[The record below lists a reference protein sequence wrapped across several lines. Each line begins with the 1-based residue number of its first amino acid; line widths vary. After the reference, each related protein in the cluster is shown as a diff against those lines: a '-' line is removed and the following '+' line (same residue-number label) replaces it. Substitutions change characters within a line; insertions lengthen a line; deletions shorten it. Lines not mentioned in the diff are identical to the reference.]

1 MKNLYKRYSFL
12 ALVLV
17 LVVSGMFAQTGPAG
31 VGNAS
36 GENGQ
41 PQNIIWYDASSLN
54 LSHNEFL
61 EVWPDISGNSNHAE
75 QSVETSRPQFRVNQL
90 NNRPAIFF
98 DGSDDFLPFDGNVI
112 ANSDYTVLFVG
123 KRRSNSTFKALFG
136 GTGSGANTNLHVYWF
151 NDTQIRS
158 HHWGND
164 LQTNMVAAAQ
174 PHSGGRAV
182 NTYGIFAT
190 SLNSSLSTAHR
201 KNFQNNSFLGARN
214 VANQLTTWNGAALG
228 RYNTGYHDV
237 DVAEFIIYRSA
248 LNTAQMQIISQ
259 YLSLKYDITIN
270 NNLFTPPAGYRENMA
285 GIGRESDGFHTEASV
300 NGFYIREN
308 GGFNNGDYLFISVND
323 EVNDAPVFTDLPS
336 GVEERWKQDIYLQK
350 TGSFNASVIFDLS
363 EGILNGNY
371 PSDIENYVLLYRST
385 ASGSYA
391 VVPGV
396 NASFGSNTQVKFDVP
411 DASLQDGYYTLGTTD
426 QFASPVIGKDG
437 VTWYTL
443 VSGEWTDPQI
453 WTLDPA
459 GMLPNNPTNSY
470 PQQASDNVVVRNGRT
485 VVVNQDDL
493 IGSRLVVEGR
503 LDMGTTQGHTFGE
516 IRGTG
521 RILMAADNFPDGDA
535 SHFTGKGRGEGTVQ
549 FYGGSYSITNA
560 RTFYDV
566 QVELSNPSE
575 TLTILNNLTVE
586 GYLKIDRGGIRIN
599 DNSSTSILNIDVK
612 GNVYVE
618 NQGNISTGS
627 GNTIGSYSIG
637 GTMPPI
643 GQYHSI
649 YHQFRVG
656 GDFINRG
663 SVRFTNLTA
672 PVYNQFASNGAVTLR
687 FYGET
692 NNSMEL
698 YGTTDL
704 YNLILEKG
712 NDRTYTLEVYSDSND
727 FFTLYGPNNA
737 GRVTSSPFSAANPE
751 VRKALWIRS
760 GTLKL
765 TGEIHI
771 PTLTEGNA
779 SGGNGDYAIGQNGAL
794 WIAGA
799 GVAVYSTASNQDQ
812 IPGFEST
819 AAGVTTGGS
828 NQAMS
833 VYGAFRISDGFFGTR
848 NSAGFIFWAEAY
860 AQVRIDGGEIDVA
873 QFRSGAVGGGK
884 TSFTQT
890 GGLFRVRGNITEPA
904 EKSSSYAIFGFDS
917 ETSVFNMS
925 GGQIILNDTG
935 GGDVNGLYIPSTEGN
950 FNVTGGTIIVDV
962 PNNRTFEI
970 SSNANLW
977 NLEVRRY
984 NTSGTATVL
993 LKDDL
998 KVGRDLIINA
1008 NSLLD
1013 AQSGSDVFDLYIG
1026 RHFDLRNGG
1035 QYNARDN
1042 TTHFYGTQSGNI
1054 LARNNSVPAPLVFN
1068 HVNIMKDQAWNPSVF
1083 RSVSLGST
1091 GRTTDPEEANNTAIE
1106 IQGNLKITRGEF
1118 NTFRYKV
1125 SHRGNIEIVDGRILA
1140 NATNSGRIVL
1150 NGSDSEQTLKGA
1162 LTQQQSF
1169 GNIELDNSHGA
1180 KLLSNISVSDIY
1192 LRQGVMNLDTYN
1204 LRVEGSPATI
1214 PADGFSQTRMFK
1226 TAGSPGNGGLTR
1238 FIDLSQGSADTEYLF
1253 PIGTETGYSP
1263 LIVTQSTTISDD
1275 GSITAKPINAYHP
1288 TLEAGNSNHTVPYYW
1303 IVTTDD
1309 FSTLVKENLK
1319 YTFFSPVNASPSAN
1333 RGAWLN
1339 YEDYTWSSLNNIVQN
1354 RNRINFPYSV
1364 ELEGEYTIGNNSTF
1378 KNPTIYYSTLM
1389 NANNSTNFG
1398 ERDKWHDASRW
1409 STVGHYSTTN
1419 TGTYPQ
1425 QGDIAIIGFGLANPT
1440 ATVDNAQRSHWFF
1453 VDQDVDVA
1461 MLVFANEVLNANGVS
1476 VPRSSS
1482 FLPQI
1487 IINNSA
1493 ALNVNFAVVKGEGT
1507 FNVRIGCTSCN
1518 ANPDVSNTITANI
1531 SGDFNDFANNLN
1543 SRFDYDLYTSNN
1555 SAVYLP
1561 SNFPSVYPNV
1571 HVKGQN
1577 GTNRV
1582 LIFNEDV
1589 LIKRDLTIRQGA
1601 TLRLSGN
1608 EFGDME
1614 VYGNIDFTINDRA
1627 DILEFP
1633 STGYERTLTV
1643 HGDIIMDDSNNDQIR
1658 VLNTTPSNLVHVLN
1672 LGGDLIQGNNSSINL
1687 FTNNTGGN
1695 NVVLRLTGDNNGEY
1709 TRTGGTAAS
1718 FYRIIMD
1725 KQSNRNF
1732 TFRDAFTLGGPT
1744 DGDHKAIDLRGGSLR
1759 LWNSGI
1765 DVMLSSGGADFRIP
1779 SGTGLYLGSGAT
1791 ARVSGDN
1798 TGIWLDGTLTAGFNT
1813 NLFINE
1819 GINNYIEYTSSGNSE
1834 INLHQATLLV
1844 GSQIRRSELAEEGV
1858 LTFRQNQVNSTV
1870 KIGTNA
1876 HLGGAANRGVFEMVS
1891 PGSTFYQAAGARM
1904 SIVNAIPNATA
1915 PSLLFNIDES
1925 QANIGVGSTI
1935 AFGDAET
1942 DESQTFGIYSTV
1954 ELQDLHIDNQSENN
1968 PVLNINTVDVS
1979 LDNLII
1985 DAGSTLRANGRT
1997 VTLLGDFDGFGEYI
2011 PSQNTTV
2018 FTGAKDQ
2025 HITGNAQFF
2034 NLQKQGSSDLI
2045 LSENSTDIIINNIF
2059 NFSSG
2064 NLIGNNNEIEVKGDL
2079 FFDGVYIHSGSSK
2092 GIVMSGLETQ
2102 RLTGSGVFGMLT
2114 INNPSGVDVPIGNQ
2128 LSISNRLRLER
2139 GVFNIGRNL
2148 LVLGVDAEVE
2158 AGEPFSVNNMI
2169 QTNISFTDNG
2179 VLKYLPSGSGTYI
2192 FPMGSSGKYTPVT
2205 IDATSTTSS
2214 NGSLLVKPAGEHHP
2228 SVTDPDNVLHYHWV
2242 LRADGLLDFTGTA
2255 RMRYYPVDVK
2265 PTIANIDNYWAARLL
2280 SDGSGDWNKF
2290 PGDEAINVPGN
2301 ELVFSFSGAN
2311 DDGISGDYTA
2321 GLNAAIPDQVP
2332 TYISTKAGD
2341 WNQSSTWDTYPES
2354 GGIVPGGGP
2363 RGSMVIVAHE
2373 VNVPG
2378 NFISSYRT
2386 TINNNGKLNIGTTFG
2401 HRLGEVSGNGVLSI
2415 ERGDLPAGVYDEF
2428 FSSTGGTL
2436 EFTGSDNYDVLS
2448 DITVVNNLIFSG
2460 AGQRRLPNLNLQ
2472 LLGDLTI
2479 DGVSLRNEHN
2489 RTLSVRGNVLFNS
2502 GSFDAGFGANS
2513 RVVFNGTSQQL
2524 VEGSNSFTLASKFH
2538 RLEISNN
2545 SNVLFRTDADVDQIL
2560 TLSAG
2565 RLVVENGV
2573 SFSVLNASSAAIVG
2587 ASSQRF
2593 IDGALYKRINSGSSF
2608 DFPVGNGSRYGRLVL
2623 SDVNT
2628 SGMWRVQY
2636 FNSSPNGAGLP
2647 TSSKEDPVQFVSSN
2661 EYWNI
2666 EAPASATAHVTMRW
2680 DASSGVNPAET
2691 GLRGVQWLTDKWHE
2705 VILTNVTGTQSAGSA
2720 RTSSLMSFN
2729 ANAAGNYV
2737 AFGAITIP
2745 TYSWTGS
2752 GGNNNWFNAANW
2764 AGGSIPSGSSDI
2776 TIGTATPFPTIS
2788 GTSVAQVNNL
2798 TISEGGQLTLLP
2810 GGKLTVNGNL
2820 DVESAG
2826 GLIIESETGIGNMA
2840 SIITQGEVTGLTNIK
2855 LTIPKEQWFYLG
2867 SSIQNATFGN
2877 FSPGAQGSGTLVNV
2891 YRDRWYSTFTQHHG
2905 TAMRDMEGV
2914 AVYYHKTNEEDNFM
2928 ELSYSGVLN
2937 TGEIER
2943 TFLENRYQLMANPY
2957 PSFINWQNN
2966 TGWNREHFEPTIW
2979 YRALI
2984 GEAMTFVTYNRA
2996 AVPGARV
3003 ALYPTGESYN
3013 EEEMGLI
3020 PPMQSVYV
3028 RPLGANRTITIDNA
3042 ARSHGVFDSRLKSS
3056 ESSYGDV
3063 IRITADNGLSRDG
3076 AVIYF
3081 TRNATENID
3090 EGDSEKYRNSD
3101 DRVPEIFTRV
3111 NGVDLAING
3120 LPELHVSVRTIPLIV
3135 RNRVSGDVTLMFDMS
3150 YYYGMHSVYLED
3162 RDTGAFI
3169 HVTAG
3174 GEYVYTVS
3182 EPGER
3187 DDRFVLHFYMVSTDL
3202 EPEMEDPSAA
3212 AGIRINGV
3220 AGKALVS
3227 IDSQLLQMSDA
3238 NIEVFSIEGQK
3249 VSETKAQSSRTLVVL
3264 PRTSAIFIVR
3274 VTAGDVVKSERV
3286 VGVR

>member
-1 MKNLYKRYSFL
+1 MVLIGAITGLY
-12 ALVLV
+12 AQ
-17 LVVSGMFAQTGPAG
+17 SGPGG

-41 PQNIIWYDASSLN
+41 PQNVIWFNADMLE
-54 LSHNEFL
+54 LSDNDF
-61 EVWPDISGNSNHAE
+61 VDIWPDESGNENHAE
-75 QSVETSRPQFRVNQL
+75 QSVADSRPRFLIDQINGRSAVS
-90 NNRPAIFF
+90 F
-98 DGSDDFLPFDGNVI
+98 DGSNDFLSFDGNVI

-174 PHSGGRAV
+174 PHSGGRTV
-182 NTYGIFAT
+182 DTYGIFAT

-214 VANQLTTWNGAALG
+214 VANQLTSWNGAALG

-248 LNTAQMQIISQ
+248 LNTAQMQIVSQ
-259 YLSLKYDITIN
+259 YLALKYDITIN
-270 NNLFTPPAGYRENMA
+270 NNLFSPPAGYRENMA

-300 NGFYIREN
+300 SGFYLREN

-323 EVNDAPVFTDLPS
+323 EVNDSPVFTDLPV
-336 GVEERWKQDIYLQK
+336 GVEERWKKDFYLHK
-350 TGSFNASVIFDLS
+350 AGNFNASLIFDLS

-385 ASGSYA
+385 ASGSYS

-396 NASFGSNTQVKFDVP
+396 DASFGTNTQVKFDVP
-411 DASLQDGYYTLGTTD
+411 DNTLQDGYYTLGTTD

-485 VVVNQDDL
+485 VVVNQDNL

-503 LDMGTTQGHTFGE
+503 LDLGTTQGHTFGE

-566 QVELSNPSE
+566 QVELSNPAESI
-575 TLTILNNLTVE
+575 TLLNNLTVE

-618 NQGNISTGS
+618 SQGNISTGT

-643 GQYHSI
+643 GQYHNI
-649 YHQFRVG
+649 FHQFRVG

-698 YGTTDL
+698 YGVTDL
-704 YNLILEKG
+704 YNLVLEKG
-712 NDRTYTLEVYSDSND
+712 IDRTYTLEVYSDNND
-727 FFTLYGPNNA
+727 FFTLYGSNNA

-812 IPGFEST
+812 VPGFEST
-819 AAGVTTGGS
+819 AVGVATGGS

-848 NSAGFIFWAEAY
+848 NSAGFIFWSEAY

-890 GGLFRVRGNITEPA
+890 GGLFRVRGNVTEAA

-970 SSNANLW
+970 SSNANFW
-977 NLEVRRY
+977 NLEIRRY
-984 NTSGTATVL
+984 NTSGTSTVRL
-993 LKDDL
+993 MSDL
-998 KVGRDLIINA
+998 KVERDLIIHANA
-1008 NSLLD
+1008 LLD
-1013 AQSGSDVFDLYIG
+1013 AQSGSDVYDLYIG

-1035 QYNARDN
+1035 QYNARTN

-1068 HVNIMKDQAWNPSVF
+1068 NVNIAKDQAWNPSIF

-1091 GRTTDPEEANNTAIE
+1091 GRTTNPEEINNTAIKIE
-1106 IQGNLKITRGEF
+1106 GDLKITRGEF

-1125 SHRGNIEIVDGRILA
+1125 FHEGNIEIVDGRILA
-1140 NATNSGRIVL
+1140 NATNPGRIVL
-1150 NGSDSEQTLKGA
+1150 NNESEEQTLKGA

-1180 KLLSNISVSDIY
+1180 RLLSNIAVSDIY
-1192 LRQGVMNLDTYN
+1192 LREGIVNLDTYN
-1204 LRVEGSPATI
+1204 LLVSGIVETI
-1214 PADGFSQTRMFK
+1214 P
-1226 TAGSPGNGGLTR
+1226 TAGSFGEERMFMTAGNASDGGLT
-1238 FIDLSQGSADTEYLF
+1238 LSLSLENRSYSNEEVLFF
-1253 PIGTETGYSP
+1253 PIGSEKGFNNGNVVINGNPGDFSGHITMNGVDNNHPSATNPGSALGYYWVLRNNGFDGINNNVVSYNFTYQP
-1263 LIVTQSTTISDD
+1263 GGMPNNWRCVRLID
-1275 GSITAKPINAYHP
+1275 GSTDWITGSNNTVNSPVVSFPSAGMVSGEFTAGQNNGFNNLTVFYSRVAQGNWNQNSSWSTQGYGGSQANRTPGVYDIVKIGYHGTEGNYTRHRITLNA
-1288 TLEAGNSNHTVPYYW
+1288 GSVSNPVV
-1303 IVTTDD
+1303 IA
-1309 FSTLVKENLK
+1309 TLVLEQNPEANGIEGEMSRLII
-1319 YTFFSPVNASPSAN
+1319 PPN
-1333 RGAWLN
+1333 RGLRVSGKISGN
-1339 YEDYTWSSLNNIVQN
+1339 GEIQYQMDESNI
-1354 RNRINFPYSV
+1354 PL
-1364 ELEGEYTIGNNSTF
+1364 LEGDLGEFVTNPEASFIMRSNSGNVVA
-1378 KNPTIYYSTLM
+1378 PTHLNRFPRLSIPGSSESW
-1389 NANNSTNFG
+1389 N
-1398 ERDKWHDASRW
+1398 
-1409 STVGHYSTTN
+1409 
-1419 TGTYPQ
+1419 
-1425 QGDIAIIGFGLANPT
+1425 
-1440 ATVDNAQRSHWFF
+1440 DN
-1453 VDQDVDVA
+1453 
-1461 MLVFANEVLNANGVS
+1461 VS
-1476 VPRSSS
+1476 VT
-1482 FLPQI
+1482 FATDITCL
-1487 IINNSA
+1487 N
-1493 ALNVNFAVVKGEGT
+1493 LNV
-1507 FNVRIGCTSCN
+1507 
-1518 ANPDVSNTITANI
+1518 
-1531 SGDFNDFANNLN
+1531 
-1543 SRFDYDLYTSNN
+1543 RF
-1555 SAVYLP
+1555 
-1561 SNFPSVYPNV
+1561 
-1571 HVKGQN
+1571 G
-1577 GTNRV
+1577 G
-1582 LIFNEDV
+1582 
-1589 LIKRDLTIRQGA
+1589 
-1601 TLRLSGN
+1601 TLRLNDGEGGDIHVLDSLRIGGIGTDNEGRIVFPNNGN
-1608 EFGDME
+1608 SRTLRVDGNLSIHTDGDGFKNNRIVVE
-1614 VYGNIDFTINDRA
+1614 EGGIANLKHRLAVYG
-1627 DILEFP
+1627 DI
-1633 STGYERTLTV
+1633 
-1643 HGDIIMDDSNNDQIR
+1643 
-1658 VLNTTPSNLVHVLN
+1658 VLRDNESYM
-1672 LGGDLIQGNNSSINL
+1672 NL
-1687 FTNNTGGN
+1687 FTANDNLQS
-1695 NVVLRLTGDNNGEY
+1695 NVILELRGDRSAEFLS
-1709 TRTGGTAAS
+1709 AATFPPS
-1718 FYRIIMD
+1718 LYRIIMD
-1725 KQSNRNF
+1725 KQTNRNF
-1732 TFRDAFTLGGPT
+1732 TFRDSFTLGGPT
-1744 DGDHKAIDLRGGSLR
+1744 DGDQKAIDLRGGTLR

-1791 ARVSGDN
+1791 ARVSGNN
-1798 TGIWLDGTLTAGFNT
+1798 TGIWLDGALTAGFNT

-1819 GINNYIEYTSSGNSE
+1819 GVNNYIEYTSSGSSE

-1844 GSQIRRSELAEEGV
+1844 GSQIRRSELVEEGI

-1876 HLGGAANRGVFEMVS
+1876 NLGGATNRGVFEMVS
-1891 PGSTFYQAAGARM
+1891 PGSSFFQAAGARM
-1904 SIVNAIPNATA
+1904 SLVNAVPNATVS
-1915 PSLLFNIDES
+1915 SLLLNVDEA
-1925 QANIGVGSTI
+1925 QVNIGVGSTI
-1935 AFGDAET
+1935 AFGD
-1942 DESQTFGIYSTV
+1942 DQTAADQSFGIYSNV
-1954 ELQDLHIDNQSENN
+1954 ELQNLQVDNQSENS
-1968 PVLNINTVDVS
+1968 PVLNLNTVDHS

-1985 DAGSTLRANGRT
+1985 DEGATLKANGRT
-1997 VTLLGDFDGFGEYI
+1997 VTITGDFDNFGTYI
-2011 PSQNTTV
+2011 PSQNTTI
-2018 FTGAKDQ
+2018 FKGDKDQ
-2025 HITGNAQFF
+2025 FITGNTQFY
-2034 NLQKQGSSDLI
+2034 NLLKEGTADLM
-2045 LSENSTDIIINNIF
+2045 LADNNADLIINNNF
-2059 NFSSG
+2059 NFNSG
-2064 NLIGNNNEIEVKGDL
+2064 NLIGNNNEITVNGDL
-2079 FFDGVYIHSGSSK
+2079 LFNGTYVHSGSSK
-2092 GIVMSGLETQ
+2092 GIVMNGLENQ
-2102 RLTGSGVFGMLT
+2102 RLTGSGLFGMLT

-2148 LVLGVDAEVE
+2148 LVLGVDAEIE
-2158 AGEPFSVNNMI
+2158 AGEPFSANNMI

-2179 VLKYLPSGSGTYI
+2179 VIRYLPSGAGTYV

-2205 IDATSTTSS
+2205 FDATAMTSTG
-2214 NGSLLVKPAGEHHP
+2214 GSLLVKPAGEHHP

-2242 LRADGLLDFTGTA
+2242 LRAEGLSDFAGTA

-2265 PTIANIDNYWAARLL
+2265 PTIANISNYEIARLL

-2290 PGDEAINVPGN
+2290 SGEDVIDIPNS
-2301 ELVFSFSGAN
+2301 ELVFTFTTGTN

-2332 TYISTKAGD
+2332 TYISTQTGD

-2373 VNVPG
+2373 VNVSG

-2401 HRLGEVSGNGVLSI
+2401 HRLGEVDGTGILSI
-2415 ERGDLPAGVYDEF
+2415 ERGDLPAGVYDGF
-2428 FSSTGGTL
+2428 FSSTGGTI
-2436 EFTGSDNYDVLS
+2436 EFAGSDNYDVLS
-2448 DITVVNNLIFSG
+2448 DITVVNNLMLSG
-2460 AGQRRLPNLNLQ
+2460 TGQRRLPNLNLQ

-2502 GSFDAGFGANS
+2502 GSFDAGFGENS

-2524 VEGSNSFTLASKFH
+2524 VEGSNSFTSTNKFH

-2545 SNVLFRTDADVDQIL
+2545 SNVLFRTGADVDQIL

-2565 RLVVENGV
+2565 RLVVENGMP
-2573 SFSVLNASSAAIVG
+2573 FSVLNASSAAIVG
-2587 ASSQRF
+2587 ASTQRY

-2608 DFPVGNGSRYGRLVL
+2608 DFPVGNGNRYGRLVL

-2636 FNSSPNGAGLP
+2636 FNSSPNGADLP
-2647 TSSKEDPVQFVSSN
+2647 ISSKEDPVQFVSSN

-2680 DASSGVNPAET
+2680 DASSGVNPAES

-2705 VILTNVTGTQSAGSA
+2705 VILTNVAGTQSAGSA
-2720 RTSSLMSFN
+2720 RTSTLMSFN
-2729 ANAAGNYV
+2729 ANVAGNYV
-2737 AFGAITIP
+2737 TFGAITIP
-2745 TYSWTGS
+2745 TYSWTGL

-2764 AGGSIPSGSSDI
+2764 AGGTIPSGNSDI
-2776 TIGTATPFPTIS
+2776 SIGTTTPFPAIS
-2788 GTSVAQVNNL
+2788 GSSVAQVNNL
-2798 TISEGGQLTLLP
+2798 SILEGGQLTLLP
-2810 GGKLTVNGNL
+2810 GGQLTVNGNL
-2820 DVESAG
+2820 NIESVD
-2826 GLIIESETGIGNMA
+2826 GLIIESETGIGKMA
-2840 SIITQGEVTGLTNIK
+2840 SVITHGAVTGLTNIK

-2905 TAMRDMEGV
+2905 TAMRKMEGV

-2928 ELSYSGVLN
+2928 ELSYTGVLN

-2957 PSFINWQNN
+2957 PSFINWQSDA
-2966 TGWNREHFEPTIW
+2966 GWNREHFEPTIW

-3003 ALYPTGESYN
+3003 AFYPTGESYN

-3028 RPLGANRTITIDNA
+3028 RPLGANRTITIDND
-3042 ARSHGVFDSRLKSS
+3042 ARSHGVADSRLKSS

-3063 IRITADNGLSRDG
+3063 VRITADNGLSRDG
-3076 AVIYF
+3076 TVIYF
-3081 TRNATENID
+3081 ARNSTEGKD
-3090 EGDSEKYRNSD
+3090 EGDSQKYRNSD

-3111 NGVDLAING
+3111 GETELAING
-3120 LPELHVSVRTIPLIV
+3120 LPELNQPVRTIPLII
-3135 RNRVSGDVTLMFDMS
+3135 RNRVSGDVTLTFDMS

-3202 EPEMEDPSAA
+3202 EPEMEDPKAVS
-3212 AGIRINGV
+3212 GINITGV

-3227 IDSQLLQMSDA
+3227 IQSDLLQMGDPL
-3238 NIEVFSIEGQK
+3238 IEVYSIDGSKINEMN
-3249 VSETKAQSSRTLVVL
+3249 ARSSRTLVML
-3264 PRTSAIFIVR
+3264 PRTSGIFIIR
-3274 VTAGDVVKSERV
+3274 VSVGDLVKSERV
-3286 VGVR
+3286 VGQR